1 MSVYLQVLLSK
12 NRPLSRHG
20 KTLITPEEPIDKRR
34 TENEQENRPRV
45 VHVLSR
51 DRQVWWERQPNDD
64 EEQETD
70 GVDVDGVSPSPER
83 KRTPGW
89 LPSSNLVDEE
99 RAHDLEIRGA

>member
-34 TENEQENRPRV
+34 TENEQKDGSRI
-45 VHVLSR
+45 VHVFSR
-51 DRQVWWERQPNDD
+51 DRQVWRERQPDDD
-64 EEQETD
+64 EEQEAD
-70 GVDVDGVSPSPER
+70 GVNVDGVSPSSKCE
-83 KRTPGW
+83 RTPGW

-99 RAHDLEIRGA
+99 RAHDLEVRGA